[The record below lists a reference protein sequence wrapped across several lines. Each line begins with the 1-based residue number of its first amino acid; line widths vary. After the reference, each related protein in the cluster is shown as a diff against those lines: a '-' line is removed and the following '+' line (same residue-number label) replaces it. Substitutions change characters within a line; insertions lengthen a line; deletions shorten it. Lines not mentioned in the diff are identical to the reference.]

1 MPTRTYR
8 FGIFAH
14 LDTCLAVIKQ
24 LPGEGYREIEV
35 YSPTPHHEI
44 SRALRRKPSP
54 VRAFTL
60 VGGLT
65 GLITGWA
72 MTIGSTMLYPI
83 IVGGKPIISI
93 PPFGV
98 VAYITTILFGT
109 IATFIGFLVNA
120 RMPQVKI
127 VEGYD
132 ERLSSD
138 RYGVL
143 AYCLPEDVVKLEKL
157 LKQLGAET
165 VTRSQGL

>member
-1 MPTRTYR
+1 M
-8 FGIFAH
+8 
-14 LDTCLAVIKQ
+14 
-24 LPGEGYREIEV
+24 
-35 YSPTPHHEI
+35 I
-44 SRALRRKPSP
+44 SRKPSP